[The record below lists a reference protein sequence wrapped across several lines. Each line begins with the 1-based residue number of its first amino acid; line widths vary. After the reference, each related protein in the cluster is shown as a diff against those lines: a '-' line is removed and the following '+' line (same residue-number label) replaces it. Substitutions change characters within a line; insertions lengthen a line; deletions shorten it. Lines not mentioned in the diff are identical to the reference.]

1 MEPADLKSPS
11 PDDASF
17 EAWYRAHATRPPVP
31 NHGFTGRVL
40 AALPPPRRQITSQR
54 GRFCLAGALI
64 GSAIA
69 WSGGLLEALGRPGLV
84 VEQVGVWTPTA
95 SPGLGLALG
104 LVVVSLLFVYRDLV
118 WRRVRVSFF

>member
-40 AALPPPRRQITSQR
+40 AALPPPRKSVSSQR
-54 GRFCLAGALI
+54 GRFCLAGALL
-64 GSAIA
+64 GGAVA
-69 WSGGLLEALGRPGLV
+69 WSGGLLEALGNPGIE
-84 VEQVGVWTPTA
+84 VEQAGVWSPAA

-104 LVVVSLLFVYRDLV
+104 LVVVSLLYVYRDFL
-118 WRRVRVSFF
+118 RRRIRVSFF